1 MANAPAI
8 TFRPAR
14 PEDAPE
20 AVPLILSSGPDA
32 FDFVFKS
39 SRNTPAAFLL
49 RAFPDGAGQFGY
61 RNHVVGEVDGR
72 VVAAGA
78 GWTSAS
84 ALPFLT
90 AAVRQFLAFLGP
102 LDIPMAVLRGLRT
115 EAVIRPPSPGE
126 YYIGHLGVDPACRG
140 QGIGAAL
147 VHHLLDRAK
156 DSGMP
161 RAVLDVALNNPRAEA
176 LYKRLGFQ
184 VTAERPS
191 TLRRAGG
198 FVPGHRRMER
208 SP

>member
-39 SRNTPAAFLL
+39 SRNTPAGFLL
-49 RAFPDGAGQFGY
+49 RAFPDAAGQFGY

-90 AAVRQFLAFLGP
+90 AAVRQFLASARPAHGGRHQA
-102 LDIPMAVLRGLRT
+102 AVTGRVLYRSPWRRSGL
-115 EAVIRPPSPGE
+115 
-126 YYIGHLGVDPACRG
+126 
-140 QGIGAAL
+140 
-147 VHHLLDRAK
+147 
-156 DSGMP
+156 P
-161 RAVLDVALNNPRAEA
+161 R
-176 LYKRLGFQ
+176 
-184 VTAERPS
+184 
-191 TLRRAGG
+191 
-198 FVPGHRRMER
+198 PGHRGRPGSPFAGPGKGLRHAARRARCGPEQSACR
-208 SP
+208 SPI

>member
-1 MANAPAI
+1 
-8 TFRPAR
+8 
-14 PEDAPE
+14 
-20 AVPLILSSGPDA
+20 
-32 FDFVFKS
+32 
-39 SRNTPAAFLL
+39 
-49 RAFPDGAGQFGY
+49 
-61 RNHVVGEVDGR
+61 
-72 VVAAGA
+72 
-78 GWTSAS
+78 
-84 ALPFLT
+84 
-90 AAVRQFLAFLGP
+90 
-102 LDIPMAVLRGLRT
+102 MAVLRGLRT